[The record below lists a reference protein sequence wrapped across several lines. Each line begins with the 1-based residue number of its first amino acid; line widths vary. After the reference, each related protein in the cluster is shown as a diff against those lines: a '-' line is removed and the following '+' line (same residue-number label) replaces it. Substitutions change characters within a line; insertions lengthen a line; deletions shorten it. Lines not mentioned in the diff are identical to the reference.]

1 MSVLNF
7 IIHLWLHSNFICTG
21 LCLYS
26 YLEMHS
32 VMKLADLTKF
42 IKLSEYIVFTDL
54 TILMKIFLIIHGQIC
69 QSKTVWRNW
78 QFSTSNFLSVI
89 IKIISPVKV
98 PKNIGRIHMY
108 SIVNKTLSS
117 LLFSLLHVFLDTLYL
132 ISLTYSIYASKILNL
147 LLTLQCVV
155 LELRHLS
162 LHILV

>member
-26 YLEMHS
+26 CLEMHS
-32 VMKLADLTKF
+32 VMKLAALTKF
-42 IKLSEYIVFTDL
+42 IKLSEYIAFTDL

-69 QSKTVWRNW
+69 QSKTAWPNW

-89 IKIISPVKV
+89 ITIISPVKV
-98 PKNIGRIHMY
+98 PINIEVFTCTVSWTKLSQVYYFHYCMY
-108 SIVNKTLSS
+108 
-117 LLFSLLHVFLDTLYL
+117 FCTLYL
-132 ISLTYSIYASKILNL
+132 ISFKYSIYASKILNL